1 VGQLL
6 KDRRSDPRYDWSSE
20 DISQATLRP
29 GCVVH
34 VVDLSAGGA
43 LVQATR
49 PLRPGA
55 RLHFH
60 LVLRRRSFGLVAH
73 VLRCAVWTLDSREGV
88 TYRGALQFEER
99 CELFWETGTQIGSE
113 IPAQAVA
120 DADEEGIAY
129 PMNRRV
135 DYAFESGS
143 AK

>member
-6 KDRRSDPRYDWSSE
+6 KDRRCDPRYCWSPE

-55 RLHFH
+55 RLHFQ
-60 LVLRRRSFGLVAH
+60 LILRHRSFGLIAR
-73 VLRCAVWTLDSREGV
+73 VLRCAVWTLDSPEGI

-99 CELFWETGTQIGSE
+99 CESFWETGTPIGSDL
-113 IPAQAVA
+113 PWPTVT
-120 DADEEGIAY
+120 DAEEEGMADPID
-129 PMNRRV
+129 RRV
-135 DYAFESGS
+135 NYLRDGGS

>member
-1 VGQLL
+1 VGQLI
-6 KDRRSDPRYDWSSE
+6 KDRRCDPRYGWSSE

-55 RLHFH
+55 RLHFQ
-60 LVLRRRSFGLVAH
+60 LVLRHRSFGLVAH
-73 VLRCAVWTLDSREGV
+73 VLRCAVWALDSREGV
-88 TYRGALQFEER
+88 TYRGALRFEER
-99 CELFWETGTQIGSE
+99 CESFWETETQIGSD
-113 IPAQAVA
+113 IPLPAVTG
-120 DADEEGIAY
+120 ADEEGIAY
-129 PMNRRV
+129 PTDGRV
-135 DYAFESGS
+135 NYMLEGRS

>member
-1 VGQLL
+1 MGQHI
-6 KDRRSDPRYDWSSE
+6 KDRRCDPRYDWSPE
-20 DISQATLRP
+20 DVSQATLRP

-60 LVLRRRSFGLVAH
+60 LVLRHRSFGLVAH
-73 VLRCAVWTLDSREGV
+73 VLRCAVWTLDSREGI

-99 CELFWETGTQIGSE
+99 CEFWETGTQIGSD
-113 IPAQAVA
+113 IPVPAVTN
-120 DADEEGIAY
+120 ADEEGIAY
-129 PMNRRV
+129 PTERRV
-135 DYAFESGS
+135 DYTLEGES

>member
-1 VGQLL
+1 MGQLI
-6 KDRRSDPRYDWSSE
+6 KDRRGDPRYSWSPE
-20 DISQATLRP
+20 DISHATLRP

-43 LVQATR
+43 LVQGAR

-60 LVLRRRSFGLVAH
+60 LVLRELSFGLLAQ

-88 TYRGALQFEER
+88 TYRGALQFEQR
-99 CELFWETGTQIGSE
+99 CDVFGENGTQIGSH
-113 IPAQAVA
+113 IPASVVT
-120 DADEEGIAY
+120 DEDEEGSGY
-129 PMNRRV
+129 PMNHAV
-135 DYAFESGS
+135 DDVCESGS